1 MLVFQNNKTAA
12 MFVFQNNKTAA
23 MFVFQT
29 SPVGVDLFSYVK
41 TFFCSHKFANACHL
55 SENAVYTVQCSLFF
69 RKIEHLLL
77 PGVPQIFGSK
87 IQDFFETFL
96 QNDYF
101 FFQNQ
106 GCQLGD
112 H

>member
-1 MLVFQNNKTAA
+1 M
-12 MFVFQNNKTAA
+12 FQNNKTAA

-29 SPVGVDLFSYVK
+29 NPVGVDLFSYVK

-55 SENAVYTVQCSLFF
+55 SENAVYTVHCSLFF

-77 PGVPQIFGSK
+77 PGIPQIFGSK